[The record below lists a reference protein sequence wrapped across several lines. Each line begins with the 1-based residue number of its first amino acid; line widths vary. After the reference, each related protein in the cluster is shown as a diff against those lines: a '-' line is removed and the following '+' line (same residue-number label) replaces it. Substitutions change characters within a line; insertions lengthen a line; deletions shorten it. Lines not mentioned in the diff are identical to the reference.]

1 MKTIVLAGG
10 TGTRL
15 GMITKAVNKQL
26 LPIGG
31 KPLICHVLDMAAQVS
46 SEVLVICNPE
56 DMSSF
61 AKLTEDYNTV
71 NIFFRN
77 QNHPDGIASAIAL
90 GEAFCQDED
99 VLVLLGD
106 NIFSKDNTEHIIDT
120 IKHVVPKPYRTYHR
134 MFDTSGL
141 KPTPVLTPQ
150 SPFRGAHVWTI
161 KHESPENYGV
171 LVVNDYEA
179 EKVIEKPD
187 PSLGAGD
194 QAVVGCYLL
203 DNRVWDLLPHLKK
216 SARGEFEIADLLN
229 MYAEDGMLNYSE
241 LLAGGW
247 YDIGASTASYHKI
260 ATLFQEKEV
269 NETK

>member
-1 MKTIVLAGG
+1 MKTIILAGG

-46 SEVLVICNPE
+46 SEVLIICNPE

-106 NIFSKDNTEHIIDT
+106 NIFSKENTEHIIDT
-120 IKHVVPKPYRTYHR
+120 INYERFGK
-134 MFDTSGL
+134 DWGQ
-141 KPTPVLTPQ
+141 PQ

-203 DNRVWDLLPHLKK
+203 DNSVWDLLPHLKK
-216 SARGEFEIADLLN
+216 SARGEFEISDLLN

>member
-1 MKTIVLAGG
+1 MKTIILAGG

-26 LPIGG
+26 LPVGG

-46 SEVLVICNPE
+46 SEVLIICNPE

-90 GEAFCQDED
+90 GEAFCQEEE

-120 IKHVVPKPYRTYHR
+120 IKQATANPYSHGRF
-134 MFDTSGL
+134 M
-141 KPTPVLTPQ
+141 
-150 SPFRGAHVWTI
+150 GAHVWTT

-203 DNRVWDLLPHLKK
+203 DNSVWDLLPHLKK